1 MYIEF
6 SHVTTHCKGFSL
18 KDISFLVPEGF
29 ITGLVGENGAGKT
42 TLFHQIMDENARYS
56 GEIYINGM
64 PLREHRQEFMQEI
77 GFISQEQKFF
87 KNYTPMQNVDLLMGF
102 YDKFNCDLFCS
113 KLEEYHVPGRNLSGL
128 SRGEFI
134 KFQMA
139 FALAHES
146 KLFLMDEVTAGMDP
160 VFRKEFFKELHRLI
174 AGEDTA
180 VIMSTHIEE
189 EVIRHMDY
197 VVGLSR
203 GKAEYRK
210 ETEKW
215 KR

>member
-87 KNYTPMQNVDLLMGF
+87 KNYTPMQNVDLLKGF
-102 YDKFNCDLFCS
+102 YDKFNCDLF
-113 KLEEYHVPGRNLSGL
+113 
-128 SRGEFI
+128 
-134 KFQMA
+134 
-139 FALAHES
+139 
-146 KLFLMDEVTAGMDP
+146 
-160 VFRKEFFKELHRLI
+160 
-174 AGEDTA
+174 
-180 VIMSTHIEE
+180 
-189 EVIRHMDY
+189 
-197 VVGLSR
+197 
-203 GKAEYRK
+203 
-210 ETEKW
+210 
-215 KR
+215 

>member
-56 GEIYINGM
+56 GEIYINGV

-87 KNYTPMQNVDLLMGF
+87 KNYTPMQNVDLLKGF

-139 FALAHES
+139 FALAQ
-146 KLFLMDEVTAGMDP
+146 
-160 VFRKEFFKELHRLI
+160 VFKKEFFKELHRLI

-180 VIMSTHIEE
+180 VFMSTHIEE